1 MQSINTKRRDFLGA
15 VIAATASA
23 LLLPLR
29 AVAALWNKAAF
40 DAIKLDD
47 AAKNLAIN
55 AEIPSKDI
63 EIIAPDRAENGA
75 IVQIEVTSRIP
86 NTEAIAVF
94 VEKNPTALIGNFMFS
109 QYQENNLGALPKIV
123 TRIKMGETSDIKI
136 IVKAGNQYYSN
147 AKNVIVLESGCD

>member
-1 MQSINTKRRDFLGA
+1 MQSINSKRRDFLG
-15 VIAATASA
+15 VILAATATT

-40 DAIKLDD
+40 DAVKLDE
-47 AAKNLAIN
+47 ATKNLAIN
-55 AEIPSKDI
+55 GEIPSKDI

-75 IVQIEVTSRIP
+75 IVQLEVTSRIP

-109 QYQENNLGALPKIV
+109 NGAMPQIV
-123 TRIKMGETSDIKI
+123 TRIKMAETSDIKI

-147 AKNVIVLESGCD
+147 AKNVVVLESGCD

>member
-1 MQSINTKRRDFLGA
+1 MQSINSKRRNFLG
-15 VIAATASA
+15 VILAATATM

-40 DAIKLDD
+40 DAVKLDD

-55 AEIPSKDI
+55 GEIPSKDI

-75 IVQIEVTSRIP
+75 IVQLEVTSRIP

-109 QYQENNLGALPKIV
+109 NGAMPQIV
-123 TRIKMGETSDIKI
+123 TRIKMAETSDIKI

-147 AKNVIVLESGCD
+147 AKNVVVLESGCD

>member
-1 MQSINTKRRDFLGA
+1 MQSINTKRRDFLG
-15 VIAATASA
+15 VIIAATASA

-29 AVAALWNKAAF
+29 AVAAIWNKAAF

-109 QYQENNLGALPKIV
+109 NGAMPQIV
-123 TRIKMGETSDIKI
+123 TRIKMAETSDIKI

>member
-1 MQSINTKRRDFLGA
+1 MQSINSKRRVFLG
-15 VIAATASA
+15 VIIAATASA

-29 AVAALWNKAAF
+29 AVAAIWNKAAF

-109 QYQENNLGALPKIV
+109 NGAMPFVI
-123 TRIKMGETSDIKI
+123 TRIKMAEDSDVKVV
-136 IVKAGNQYYSN
+136 VKAGEKYYTNS
-147 AKNVIVLESGCD
+147 KKVVVLENGCG

>member
-1 MQSINTKRRDFLGA
+1 MQLINSKRRQFLGL
-15 VIAATASA
+15 ISASLVTA

-29 AVAALWNKAAF
+29 AVAAIWNKAAF
-40 DAIKLDD
+40 DAIKLND
-47 AAKNLAIN
+47 ATKNLAIN

-75 IVQIEVTSRIP
+75 IVQIEVTSHIP

-109 QYQENNLGALPKIV
+109 NGAMPQIV
-123 TRIKMGETSDIKI
+123 TRIKMAETSNIKI

-147 AKNVIVLESGCD
+147 VINVIVLESGCD